1 MLVKEIE
8 DGTTYLFVATDNVA
22 RQALVGY
29 PFTVQYRKA
38 VFRKFKGQATRKRI
52 RFFNDDGVGAR
63 AEELEPLPPELHAWH
78 LLTTEELEGF
88 ARALR
93 SGQGLGEQDLE
104 DLPF

>member
-8 DGTTYLFVATDNVA
+8 DGATYLFVATDSTA
-22 RQALVGY
+22 RQPLVGY

-38 VFRKFKGQATRKRI
+38 VFRKFRGQATRKRL

-63 AEELEPLPPELHAWH
+63 AEELEPLPPELHAWD
-78 LLTTEELEGF
+78 LLTGEELDAF
-88 ARALR
+88 ANAFR
-93 SGQGLGEQDLE
+93 SGQGLGDGPLP